1 VKRIC
6 EGMRIRVNPIP
17 GLENPIE
24 GDKIRDNQTR
34 TFIVAEIREE
44 DETILLHELLDGAV
58 NRNGGPVGA
67 KLRVTVQD
75 LLQAY
80 MNTPKWVRRMTK
92 TRRPRTKR
100 PGKKKKETDTN
111 AEAGKK

>member
-1 VKRIC
+1 MKRIC

-24 GDKIRDNQTR
+24 GDRIRDNQTR

-44 DETILLHELLDGAV
+44 DETILLHELLEDGV
-58 NRNGGPVGA
+58 KRNGGAIGA

-80 MNTPKWVRRMTK
+80 MNTPRGVRRMTK
-92 TRRPRTKR
+92 TQRPRKKR
-100 PGKKKKETDTN
+100 PGKKKKETDTG
-111 AEAGKK
+111 AEAGKE

>member
-1 VKRIC
+1 MKRIC

-24 GDKIRDNQTR
+24 GNGIRDNQTR
-34 TFIVAEIREE
+34 TFIVEEIREE
-44 DETILLHELLDGAV
+44 DETILLHELLEGGV
-58 NRNGGPVGA
+58 NRNGGPIGA
-67 KLRVTVQD
+67 TIRVTLQD

-80 MNTPKWVRRMTK
+80 MNTPKWVRRITK

-100 PGKKKKETDTN
+100 PGKKKKETDTS

>member
-1 VKRIC
+1 MKRIC

-24 GDKIRDNQTR
+24 GNRIRDNQTR

-44 DETILLHELLDGAV
+44 DETILLHELLEDGV
-58 NRNGGPVGA
+58 KRNGGAIGA

-80 MNTPKWVRRMTK
+80 MNTPRGVRRMTK
-92 TRRPRTKR
+92 TQRPRKKR
-100 PGKKKKETDTN
+100 PGKKKKEMDTG
-111 AEAGKK
+111 AEAGKE

>member
-1 VKRIC
+1 
-6 EGMRIRVNPIP
+6 MRIRVNPIP

-44 DETILLHELLDGAV
+44 DETILLHELLEGGV
-58 NRNGGPVGA
+58 KRNGGPIGA
-67 KLRVTVQD
+67 TIRVTLQD

-80 MNTPKWVRRMTK
+80 MNTPRWVRRMTK
-92 TRRPRTKR
+92 TRRPRRKR
-100 PGKKKKETDTN
+100 LGKKKKETDTG
-111 AEAGKK
+111 AEAGKE